1 MHIAYPYSDEL
12 IALAKH
18 FPNAYID
25 MCWAWSINPRHA
37 AEFVRRAL
45 HALPVN
51 KLFAFGGDCRWPTE
65 TVGYAAQARDWLA
78 YALHGEIDEGFLT
91 EAQAMQIATRLMQDN
106 QRAVFDLNGTR
117 TAIQEW
123 GRRQSS

>member
-25 MCWAWSINPRHA
+25 MCWSWSINPYHA

-45 HALPVN
+45 HGLPLN
-51 KLFAFGGDCRWPTE
+51 KLFMFGGDCHWPTE
-65 TVGYAAQARDWLA
+65 AVGFAAQARHWLTV
-78 YALHGEIDEGFLT
+78 ALQSEIDAEYLIPNPG
-91 EAQAMQIATRLMQDN
+91 E
-106 QRAVFDLNGTR
+106 
-117 TAIQEW
+117 
-123 GRRQSS
+123 